1 MPQALSLLDDQ
12 PPRTAISPVMENV
25 IFSVKEK
32 MKNQSRSML
41 DADVVKAVG
50 ALSVETKLQD
60 YHRLCIGMN
69 PKTKQHAHDLIGSDR
84 VNIMME
90 RVSKLRK
97 KVLEF
102 TVKPK
107 GSPFSGMDLEQFE
120 RFTKRQWTNYQ
131 RNFHT
136 SMP

>member
-1 MPQALSLLDDQ
+1 
-12 PPRTAISPVMENV
+12 MENV

-90 RVSKLRK
+90 RVSKADPFSKLRK
-97 KVLEF
+97 KVLDF
-102 TVKPK
+102 TVKQK

-136 SMP
+136 SMS

>member
-1 MPQALSLLDDQ
+1 
-12 PPRTAISPVMENV
+12 MENV

-69 PKTKQHAHDLIGSDR
+69 PKTKQHAHDLMGSDR

-90 RVSKLRK
+90 RVSKADPFSKLRK
-97 KVLEF
+97 KVLDF

-136 SMP
+136 SMS

>member
-1 MPQALSLLDDQ
+1 
-12 PPRTAISPVMENV
+12 MENV

-32 MKNQSRSML
+32 MKNQSRSMV

-60 YHRLCIGMN
+60 YHRLCFGMN

-84 VNIMME
+84 VKIMME
-90 RVSKLRK
+90 RVSKADPFSKLRE
-97 KVLEF
+97 KVLDF

-131 RNFHT
+131 RNFSA
-136 SMP
+136 SML